1 MAVLG
6 LQTTLS
12 TNLNLR
18 YSLGSNG
25 GAIGRKVGGASVEV
39 SQKTLKESS
48 FRPADPCSQWERQSR
63 NGCGMQESKNF
74 VHQKKKE
81 EDEARTSD
89 GGLLEE
95 DASPGGGDTGS
106 NEGDGIRVDKVS
118 ADEEG
123 A

>member
-1 MAVLG
+1 MAVFG

-63 NGCGMQESKNF
+63 NGCGMQESKNLF
-74 VHQKKKE
+74 IKKRKK
-81 EDEARTSD
+81 RTRRV
-89 GGLLEE
+89 LLM
-95 DASPGGGDTGS
+95 AVFLKRMRAQVAATPAATKGTALGS
-106 NEGDGIRVDKVS
+106 TK
-118 ADEEG
+118 
-123 A
+123 